1 MEIKIIQTITNTL
14 SEDRELLKSTSTE
27 VLVLAPSE
35 GKALKNITT
44 GEIFYRPINIGTKL
58 NLKNY
63 IEISI

>member
-1 MEIKIIQTITNTL
+1 MEVKIIQTITNTL
-14 SEDRELLKSTSTE
+14 AEDRTLIKSTSTE
-27 VLVLAPSE
+27 VLVLSPAE

-63 IEISI
+63 IEIDY